1 MADSDANSK
10 KRQTK
15 NNRKRKLRSPEE
27 TERPPKTHRSENWR
41 EQTEVG
47 HVQELERRELNQEL
61 LGEGSPWRNLQL
73 ILSLQNKELDIQK
86 LVSFSISVFV
96 FIRGILF
103 GFRESSVRGMKFEIQ
118 YRIFVYFARFFSKA
132 PSLSK
137 IISVVICLVAEEL
150 IL

>member
-96 FIRGILF
+96 FIRGSLF
-103 GFRESSVRGMKFEIQ
+103 GFRESSVRGMKLKFSIAF
-118 YRIFVYFARFFSKA
+118 FVYFARFFSKA